1 MTKPRL
7 MCRKH
12 LMGEHVEMHM
22 FIGGMR
28 KGISMEGYAENELFE
43 PASLLERH
51 DDLALEMA
59 ARGYRH
65 SSPMPEDTALLCA
78 LLPSHIG
85 QARVPRDSAREEL
98 IRRCPEC
105 RQLHEGVEL

>member
-43 PASLLERH
+43 PASLLKRH

-59 ARGYRH
+59 ARGYR
-65 SSPMPEDTALLCA
+65 PPALAYRIPPCYA
-78 LLPSHIG
+78 PPC
-85 QARVPRDSAREEL
+85 PR
-98 IRRCPEC
+98 I
-105 RQLHEGVEL
+105 